1 MDPTAAVDVQPM
13 QRALAFAFMPSQ
25 VGAALLAAL
34 GSIGLVLAMVG
45 LYAVMAYSVSRRT
58 AEIGIRM
65 ALGASHRAV
74 LRLVLGDAGMIA
86 GTGIVLGLVSALF
99 VTKPLAMFLVAGL
112 SASDPLSFALTP
124 ILLGL
129 VSVAA
134 AWTPA
139 RRAIRI
145 DPALALRE

>member
-1 MDPTAAVDVQPM
+1 
-13 QRALAFAFMPSQ
+13 
-25 VGAALLAAL
+25 
-34 GSIGLVLAMVG
+34 
-45 LYAVMAYSVSRRT
+45 
-58 AEIGIRM
+58 M